1 MPKEKKIPLRTC
13 IACRET
19 REKKELVRIVRT
31 SEGEIF
37 ADFSGKAS
45 GRGAYVCKSAEC
57 ARRLKKQRALNKT
70 FSMDVGNDVYERI
83 EEALLANE

>member
-19 REKKELVRIVRT
+19 KEKKELVRVVRT

-37 ADFSGKAS
+37 ADFTGKS
-45 GRGAYVCKSAEC
+45 NGRGAYLCKSEEC
-57 ARRLKKQRALNKT
+57 FRKLKKQRLLNKT
-70 FSMDVGNDVYERI
+70 FSLDVS
-83 EEALLANE
+83 EETYDKIGEAIFAEQ